1 MTWAKVY
8 SKFETTCLEALALKF
23 IGLKRR
29 DPNTPIEPARHG
41 AKSNLGRKEAL
52 PILFH
57 LVNGG

>member
-1 MTWAKVY
+1 M
-8 SKFETTCLEALALKF
+8 EALALKF

-29 DPNTPIEPARHG
+29 DPNMHIEPARHG
-41 AKSNLGRKEAL
+41 AKSNPGRKEAL